1 MNPKNQGCIYLL
13 RNTANGMCY
22 VGQSIHNPPTQR
34 IASHLG
40 EGYYYDEY
48 GVKQKSLYSHGNR
61 LIKTDVEK
69 YGKSVFEW
77 AILRDNI
84 ADEDLDDCEAEEI
97 ARHNT
102 YRPNGYN
109 LYRGANKYVI
119 DKHNSEVLPRF
130 IARPDDRLWEY
141 DKERKG
147 WLFFDDDRD
156 SWFFIMQ
163 LPKEKDNE

>member
-109 LYRGANKYVI
+109 LSILMDITYLEVQISMSLINTTRKSYHVLLPAQMI
-119 DKHNSEVLPRF
+119 DFGNMIKSVKVGCFLMMIGIHGFL
-130 IARPDDRLWEY
+130 
-141 DKERKG
+141 
-147 WLFFDDDRD
+147 
-156 SWFFIMQ
+156 
-163 LPKEKDNE
+163 